1 VLKAAPLE
9 ADLHAVRGE
18 EITADEYRALCIE
31 RFEVFDE
38 SESYAPGKLRGV
50 IPAKKSPDGRHH
62 NVPVMDGDTLFCAC
76 ARPDSP
82 KRTHPCHLE
91 WLAPFL
97 ASAGWSVVLYG
108 EPQSLPELP

>member
-1 VLKAAPLE
+1 MPSPPTQAKRTAALARLRAHL
-9 ADLHAVRGE
+9 AD
-18 EITADEYRALCIE
+18 
-31 RFEVFDE
+31 
-38 SESYAPGKLRGV
+38 
-50 IPAKKSPDGRHH
+50 
-62 NVPVMDGDTLFCAC
+62 
-76 ARPDSP
+76 PDSP